1 MSRKPNTTEGL
12 HINEMGKRLFQNK
25 EGIHSQYD
33 LLGDYKYLQ
42 RSAQSTFERSN
53 YWEKGKTK
61 KNRIIIIMMKDLL
74 ILKQQ
79 VQEKQ
84 ELITNGK

>member
-1 MSRKPNTTEGL
+1 MYRNPKEGL
-12 HINEMGKRLFQNK
+12 HMNEMGKRLFQNK

-53 YWEKGKTK
+53 YWEKGRTK
-61 KNRIIIIMMKDLL
+61 KNKDNNQYDQRFAS
-74 ILKQQ
+74 IKS
-79 VQEKQ
+79 
-84 ELITNGK
+84 TSSGKAGVDY

>member
-61 KNRIIIIMMKDLL
+61 KNKDNNHYDERFAN
-74 ILKQQ
+74 IKA
-79 VQEKQ
+79 
-84 ELITNGK
+84 TSSGKAGVDY